1 MKKGSLY
8 EYTQSRWGLAVCTS
22 DTQTGLYMCVC
33 VYTLYSS
40 ATHNRSLPSNKTVVL
55 VESLLLQSINQS
67 LNHSIANSDLLLQI
81 DDGSLEDRIR
91 LI

>member
-1 MKKGSLY
+1 M
-8 EYTQSRWGLAVCTS
+8 CTS

-33 VYTLYSS
+33 VYTLYCS
-40 ATHNRSLPSNKTVVL
+40 AIHNTSLPSNKTVVL
-55 VESLLLQSINQS
+55 GESLLLTQSIAQS
-67 LNHSIANSDLLLQI
+67 LANSALLLQI